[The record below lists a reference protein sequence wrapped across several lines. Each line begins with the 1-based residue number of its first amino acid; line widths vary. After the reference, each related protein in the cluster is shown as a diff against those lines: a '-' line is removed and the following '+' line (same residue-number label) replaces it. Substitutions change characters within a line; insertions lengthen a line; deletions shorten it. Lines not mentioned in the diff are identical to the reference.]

1 MNLLKDLQN
10 TTNEYLKNNI
20 STISYIDILKNILKE
35 TREVPSI
42 EDIKTI
48 TCSHKSSRTEK
59 EMLALVILWILPNT
73 LIKKKDLNMI
83 QKDMDSDNKFL
94 YEVLEEYPALCKDN
108 FEYLFLDNKLLII
121 KKENLLILINP
132 SNIERELAIP
142 ESIQKEQ
149 IFCVNCNDYI
159 NFNSTIW
166 LNSYGFYILDNE

>member
-1 MNLLKDLQN
+1 M
-10 TTNEYLKNNI
+10 KNNI
-20 STISYIDILKNILKE
+20 STISYIDILKNILNE
-35 TREVPSI
+35 NREILSI
-42 EDIKTI
+42 EDIKKI

-59 EMLALVILWILPNT
+59 EMLALVILWILPKT
-73 LIKKKDLNMI
+73 IIKTEDLKMM
-83 QKDMDSDNKFL
+83 QKEIDSDNKFL